1 MGRKNLP
8 LEFSCLAALVSGIHK
23 NYPKGPE
30 KDLDIAENDGN
41 AAIKDLLINATT
53 PVPSKFEGP
62 QIQDR
67 SVGDPDYTL
76 KYHESY

>member
-1 MGRKNLP
+1 M
-8 LEFSCLAALVSGIHK
+8 SLAALISGIHK
-23 NYPKGPE
+23 NYPKGP
-30 KDLDIAENDGN
+30 ENDGN
-41 AAIKDLLINATT
+41 AAIKDLLINATI

-62 QIQDR
+62 QIQDH